1 MVMSIAAPQAKGKFA
16 EDKIF
21 GANNRAVA
29 LAEKLGNDKVI
40 NGTVGSLLD
49 ENGDL
54 VMLDVVQK
62 AYKELT
68 PKEIVAYAPIQ
79 GYPDYLNAAIDQ
91 CFGESRPDGYIRACA
106 TSGGSGVLHHV
117 IHNYSE
123 WGDEILTSD
132 YHWGAYGSMCKDNGR
147 TLREFSLLTEQG
159 TFNLESFKENVQAL
173 VDKQYNTVIIMN
185 SPANNPTGFALSDS
199 DWDHVLD
206 FLKQVVKGKDKNIIF
221 VSDVAYLDYS
231 GEKQECRKF
240 FKKFGNL
247 PDNILVV
254 VSYTCS
260 KGFTMYGQR
269 MGAMIC
275 VTANEDVANEFVA
288 INQYTSRAT
297 WSNSNS
303 AAMKAMANICKDP
316 AKVAELDA
324 ERAKYFKLIKE
335 RADIFMKEASA
346 CGLKY
351 LPYLSGFFIT
361 ILMEGAQKVCDFM
374 EKENIFLVPLSNGIR
389 LAVCSVSKSKIT
401 GLAAKIKAAI
411 ETVGAKQ

>member
-361 ILMEGAQKVCDFM
+361 IPMERAQKVCDFM